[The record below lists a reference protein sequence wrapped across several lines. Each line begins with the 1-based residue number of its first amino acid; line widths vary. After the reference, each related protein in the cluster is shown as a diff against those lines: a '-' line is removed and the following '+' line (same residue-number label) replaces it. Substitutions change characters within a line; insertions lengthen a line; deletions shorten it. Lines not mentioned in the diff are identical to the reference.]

1 MKDITIKAK
10 TIKRELWILLVSI
23 LIAFGLNIY
32 AIINY
37 ETEWSELFGKFQVV
51 ILMGIIIYVILIFF
65 RSFFKL
71 LRKFAGK

>member
-23 LIAFGLNIY
+23 LIAFGMNIY

-37 ETEWSELFGKFQVV
+37 ETEWSELFDKLFVV
-51 ILMGIIIYVILIFF
+51 ILMGIIIYVILLFL
-65 RSFFKL
+65 RAFFKL
-71 LRKFAGK
+71 LRRFAGK